1 MRSEQRA
8 RHHRHAL
15 LEVARAGARGGA
27 TAAPDLSEKD

>member
-15 LEVARAGARGGA
+15 LEVAREGDRGGA
-27 TAAPDLSEKD
+27 SAAPDISEKD